1 LFEQTLSRRID
12 INRHCNGPYAV
23 ERDRYLSFL
32 VAEGRSRSI
41 LKAVTGLLYCMAE
54 HLPLDQATIT
64 PAQIEAAA
72 KLRSASLGGCKSYR
86 HNMERW
92 FVFHATNWLRFL
104 GRLQMPPTKQAF
116 AAELDAFLHFE
127 EQERGFASA
136 TIVRARQSLSI
147 FLSWIAGR
155 HRTLRA
161 ITPEDISSYISTMSG
176 QHRWKRTTIVA
187 HVSVLRNFIRFA
199 QTKRWCAPDLV
210 DTIDAPRIYKLEGLP
225 RGPQWNDV
233 QRLLEASSGDHP
245 GDIRD
250 HAMLL
255 LLTVYGLRSGE
266 VRYLCLDDIDWQ
278 QEILRVRRP
287 KQRKT
292 QRYPLVPAVAEAIL
306 RYLREVRPRCERREV
321 FLSQVQPFRPLTA
334 AGFGTKIRKRFI
346 QLGLVPP
353 CYGPHGLRHSCAT
366 HLLAEGFSMKEI
378 ADHLG
383 HVSLAATQMYAKVD
397 ITALQEVGQ
406 LDLSNLISYSEH
418 SANRATPIYAR
429 SSMEALQAVASISLG
444 GLL

>member
-1 LFEQTLSRRID
+1 MFEQTLSSRFH
-12 INRHCNGPYAV
+12 INRHCNGPYAA

-41 LKAVTGLLYCMAE
+41 LKAVTNLLYCMAE
-54 HLPLDQATIT
+54 RLPLHHAKVT

-72 KLRSASLGGCKSYR
+72 KVWSATLGGCKSYR

-104 GRLQMPPTKQAF
+104 GRLQVPLIKQAF
-116 AAELDAFLHFE
+116 ATELSKFLRHE
-127 EQERGFASA
+127 EQERGFALA
-136 TIVRARQSLSI
+136 TIVRAKHSLTM

-155 HRTLRA
+155 HKTLRA

-176 QHRWKRTTIVA
+176 QRHWKRTTIVA

-199 QTKRWCAPDLV
+199 QTRRWCVPDLV

-225 RGPQWNDV
+225 QGPQWNDV
-233 QRLLEASSGDHP
+233 QHLLTASSGDSP

-255 LLTVYGLRSGE
+255 LVTVYGLRSGE
-266 VRYLCLDDIDWQ
+266 VRLLRLDDIDWE
-278 QEILRVRRP
+278 QEVIRVRRT

-292 QRYPLVPAVAEAIL
+292 QRYPLVAAAGEAIL
-306 RYLREVRPRCERREV
+306 RYLREVRPRCPRREV
-321 FLSQVQPFRPLTA
+321 FLTQVQPFRPLTG
-334 AGFGTKIRKRFI
+334 AGFGTKVRKRFVR
-346 QLGLVPP
+346 LGLVPP

-366 HLLAEGFSMKEI
+366 HLLAEGFSLKEI
-378 ADHLG
+378 ADLLG

-397 ITALQEVGQ
+397 ITALREVGQ
-406 LDLSNLISYSEH
+406 LDLSNLAAYSERSLLH
-418 SANRATPIYAR
+418 SRNDDDAR
-429 SSMEALQAVASISLG
+429 
-444 GLL
+444 

>member
-1 LFEQTLSRRID
+1 LFEQTLSSRFH
-12 INRHCNGPYAV
+12 INRHCNGPYAA

-41 LKAVTGLLYCMAE
+41 LKAVTNLLYCMAE
-54 HLPLDQATIT
+54 RLPLHHAKVT

-72 KLRSASLGGCKSYR
+72 KVWSATLGGCKSYR

-104 GRLQMPPTKQAF
+104 GRLQVPLIKQAF
-116 AAELDAFLHFE
+116 ATELSKFLRHE
-127 EQERGFASA
+127 EQERGFALA
-136 TIVRARQSLSI
+136 TIVRAKHSLTM

-155 HRTLRA
+155 HKTLRA

-176 QHRWKRTTIVA
+176 QRHWKRTTIVA

-199 QTKRWCAPDLV
+199 QTRRWCVPDLV

-225 RGPQWNDV
+225 QGPQWNDV
-233 QRLLEASSGDHP
+233 QHLLTASSGDSP

-255 LLTVYGLRSGE
+255 LVTVYGLRSGE
-266 VRYLCLDDIDWQ
+266 VRLLRLDDIDWE
-278 QEILRVRRP
+278 QEVIRVRRT

-292 QRYPLVPAVAEAIL
+292 QRYPLVAAAGEAIL
-306 RYLREVRPRCERREV
+306 RYLREVRPRCPRREV
-321 FLSQVQPFRPLTA
+321 FLTQVQPFRPLTG
-334 AGFGTKIRKRFI
+334 AGFGTKVRKRFVR
-346 QLGLVPP
+346 LGLVPP

-366 HLLAEGFSMKEI
+366 HLLAEGFSLKEI
-378 ADHLG
+378 ADLLG

-397 ITALQEVGQ
+397 ITALREVGQ
-406 LDLSNLISYSEH
+406 LDLSNLAAYSER
-418 SANRATPIYAR
+418 SAHLATPIYPR
-429 SSMEALQAVASISLG
+429 GCMEPLRAVAAISLG